1 MKSIRWAMIGLAVF
15 GTTAVFAFAQMG
27 DRESSTNRA
36 ADYGDEYGTESQ
48 DAGSA
53 QDFRWTGRVADGEAL
68 EIKGVNGSITVG
80 PARGSEV
87 EIVAQA
93 RGRKSDPDDVR
104 IEMVEH
110 DGGLTVCAVYP
121 TPNGSRENYCGVGSE
136 GRMNTQ
142 NNDVQV
148 HFEIRVPD
156 GVDFIGRTVNG
167 GVEALDLGSDVTAT
181 TVNGD
186 IDISTRGFAQA
197 ETVNGSI
204 DASMESRDFRRGAE
218 FSTVNGSITLDLPD
232 DVDATIDASWLNGSF
247 ESDLPFRV
255 DGRLGR
261 RSAQGALGA
270 GGPELELN
278 TVNGSIRIR

>member
-27 DRESSTNRA
+27 DRDGSSRA
-36 ADYGDEYGTESQ
+36 SNEGQEARYAEQ
-48 DAGSA
+48 DVGSA
-53 QDFRWTGRVADGEAL
+53 QDFRWTGRMAAGEAL
-68 EIKGVNGSITVG
+68 EIKGVNGSISVRGTS
-80 PARGSEV
+80 GSEV
-87 EIVAQA
+87 EIYAEA
-93 RGRKSDPDDVR
+93 SGRKSDPDDVR
-104 IEMVEH
+104 VEMIEH
-110 DGGLTVCAVYP
+110 DGGITVCAVYP
-121 TPNGSRENYCGVGSE
+121 TPEGSRDNYCGVGSE

-156 GVDFIGRTVNG
+156 DVNFIGRTVNG
-167 GVEALDLGSDVTAT
+167 GIEAYDLGADVTAV

-186 IDISTRGFAQA
+186 IDISTDGFAEA

-204 DASMESRDFRRGAE
+204 EAAMGSAIRRGVE

-232 DVDATIDASWLNGSF
+232 DVDASIDASWLNGSF
-247 ESDLPFRV
+247 ESDIPFVV

-261 RSAQGALGA
+261 RSAEGSLGA
-270 GGPELELN
+270 GGPELELS

>member
-1 MKSIRWAMIGLAVF
+1 MKSIRWTMVGLAVF

-27 DRESSTNRA
+27 DRDDTSSSANL
-36 ADYGDEYGTESQ
+36 GDEARHSEQ
-48 DAGSA
+48 DVGSA
-53 QDFRWTGRVADGEAL
+53 QDFRWTGRMASGESL

-80 PARGSEV
+80 PASGNEV
-87 EIVAQA
+87 EIVAEA

-104 IEMVEH
+104 VEMVEH
-110 DGGLTVCAVYP
+110 EDGLTVCAVYP
-121 TPNGSRENYCGVGSE
+121 TPEGSRDNYCGVGSD

-167 GVEALDLGSDVTAT
+167 GVEALGLDSDVVAV

-186 IDISTRGFAQA
+186 IEISTDGFAEA

-204 DASMESRDFRRGAE
+204 DATMGSAIRRGVE

-232 DVDATIDASWLNGSF
+232 DVDASIDASWLNGSF
-247 ESDLPFRV
+247 ESDIPFRV

-261 RSAQGALGA
+261 RSAEGALGA
-270 GGPELELN
+270 GGPELELS